1 MSARLGLFVV
11 IVFGHF
17 RPRLLLAR
25 CGVRRGRPRPSA
37 AVSPLCSK
45 KLKNTM
51 SKWYF
56 FRAQIRA
63 CAAEIV
69 DVDFVTLRPFAR
81 FSLFSTRIFRL
92 IFDSFSTFLEVGA
105 SHLLARCG
113 VRAYR
118 LRPSATVSLLLKL
131 TRVKNN
137 GLAALSGQGL
147 GRIIARK
154 PLKTCR
160 FFNIFTKK

>member
-1 MSARLGLFVV
+1 MTARASLFVV

-56 FRAQIRA
+56 F
-63 CAAEIV
+63 
-69 DVDFVTLRPFAR
+69 
-81 FSLFSTRIFRL
+81 SGS
-92 IFDSFSTFLEVGA
+92 DSCVC
-105 SHLLARCG
+105 CG
-113 VRAYR
+113 DR
-118 LRPSATVSLLLKL
+118 
-131 TRVKNN
+131 
-137 GLAALSGQGL
+137 
-147 GRIIARK
+147 
-154 PLKTCR
+154 
-160 FFNIFTKK
+160 